1 MRYGHPSDGGP
12 CSDFWMI
19 ALPALLSTEDADG
32 SGTRPERALEAI
44 NTFPRA
50 QRESRSLPELPCERR
65 SGPAEPSPGMPKRP
79 EPPPEQELPVRRHS
93 IAKKPLFGPG
103 TAAQSMVCGPG
114 WAARGAWSEE
124 RGAWSVERGR
134 AAGQGESPGFSVRV
148 WPDAL
153 LRLPAGEGSRL
164 DLGLGW
170 RGRLRS
176 ILSSPRFSG
185 LSGQKNPSRGR
196 VAEWLKAPDS
206 KSGVLARVPGVQIP
220 PLPPFFPKVQ
230 TPRPTAHG
238 PTGAALGATPAQS
251 NTFNTD

>member
-1 MRYGHPSDGGP
+1 
-12 CSDFWMI
+12 
-19 ALPALLSTEDADG
+19 
-32 SGTRPERALEAI
+32 
-44 NTFPRA
+44 
-50 QRESRSLPELPCERR
+50 LPELPCKRR

-79 EPPPEQELPVRRHS
+79 EPPPEQELPVPRHS

-114 WAARGAWSEE
+114 CAV
-124 RGAWSVERGR
+124 RGAWSVERGWG
-134 AAGQGESPGFSVRV
+134 AWQGGVAGRRGWGESPGFSVRV

-206 KSGVLARVPGVQIP
+206 KLFLPLWTALLTLGQKWRFRPISLGFYNFHLDTEGRRKTRFSTGSIQVEYTSGSIQVSPCHPQDTSDFR
-220 PLPPFFPKVQ
+220 
-230 TPRPTAHG
+230 
-238 PTGAALGATPAQS
+238 
-251 NTFNTD
+251 